1 METTVNFVAVTIIY
15 LLIGLFVAFA
25 VWVIYRNHIKKGE
38 KEFQQS
44 IEEDKKLNDTSDP
57 LVKKE
62 GITKG
67 KHVIVPN
74 KIVIEVSPDKTE
86 VDIYNFHI
94 PNKKNILLT
103 IFDGTSYMPINAFD
117 VFEGYTHYHVSVP
130 VENFTSIGK
139 TLTLDK
145 IQFKLVNKD
154 GKEIE

>member
-44 IEEDKKLNDTSDP
+44 IEEDKKLKDTSDP

-94 PNKKNILLT
+94 PNKKIFYLQFLTELHICLLMLLMFSKAIRIIT
-103 IFDGTSYMPINAFD
+103 FQYLL
-117 VFEGYTHYHVSVP
+117 
-130 VENFTSIGK
+130 K
-139 TLTLDK
+139 TLQVLARH
-145 IQFKLVNKD
+145 
-154 GKEIE
+154 